1 MNDSDLNRLHER
13 IDDLGK
19 RMDALTRE
27 LIESNRL
34 ACDRLTILETSRAA
48 CMAQCQRVANTV
60 FGNGTEGLVIR
71 TNKIEYGLKE
81 LAKDIAEFVSEGG
94 KWKWLIIG
102 GAVNLAIGVMTGVAV
117 GWMLMASKASAG

>member
-34 ACDRLTILETSRAA
+34 ACDRLTILESSRAA

-60 FGNGTEGLVIR
+60 FGNGSEGLVIR
-71 TNKIEYGLKE
+71 TSKLEYGFRDVC
-81 LAKDIAEFVSEGG
+81 KDIGEFVKEGG

-102 GAVNLAIGVMTGVAV
+102 GAVNLAIGVVTGVTV
-117 GWMLMASKASAG
+117 GWMLMASQAG

>member
-1 MNDSDLNRLHER
+1 MNDSDLNRLH
-13 IDDLGK
+13 D
-19 RMDALTRE
+19 RMDS
-27 LIESNRL
+27 LIKEVTESNRL
-34 ACDRLTILETSRAA
+34 ACDRLTILESSRAA

-60 FGNGTEGLVIR
+60 FGNGSEGLVIR
-71 TNKIEYGLKE
+71 TSKLEYGFRDVC
-81 LAKDIAEFVSEGG
+81 KDISDFVKEGG